1 MRARFLIDECLS
13 PALVATAKARNFDA
27 DHVTYIGKAGWQ
39 DWNLVPFAV
48 ANDYVIVTNNRRD
61 FLKEYARLDLH
72 GGLVILI
79 PFVDRDRQI
88 ALFAKVLDVLLLRND
103 DLVNRLVEVLED
115 GTVHVMDWSAGDA
128 DTGHIDDPDWR

>member
-1 MRARFLIDECLS
+1 LKGRFLIDECLS
-13 PALVATAKARNFDA
+13 PALVATAKARNFEA

-61 FLKEYARLDLH
+61 FLKEYARLDIH

-88 ALFAKVLDVLLLRND
+88 VLFTKALDTLASRNN
-103 DLVNRLVEVLED
+103 DLVNTLVEVLAD
-115 GTVHVMDWSAGDA
+115 GTVHLSDWSSGGA
-128 DTGHIDDPDWR
+128 DTRHIDDPKWD